1 MHHFT
6 TISFPGLGLEMN
18 PGYSLNFLGL
28 SFRLYGL
35 MIGIGM
41 MLAVL
46 YAYKHAKRFGH
57 NFSDIVDGVL
67 FIVPFAILGARL
79 YYCVFEWDQYKHN
92 PISIF
97 YIWEGGLAIYGGV
110 IFAALGVLVYSKW
123 KKVKIGAVMDITA
136 LGFLI
141 GQSCGRWGNFF
152 NREAFGAETDSF
164 LRMGLLDN
172 ATGVTTYYHP
182 TFLYESLWNVAG
194 FVLLHYLSKKRKFD
208 GQIALGYVAW
218 YGLGRALIEGLRTD
232 SLYWGAFRV
241 SQVLAAASCLIAV
254 AVMIVMALR
263 KPDPANLCVNR
274 MAALAEEAEE
284 EEPEESEE
292 ETEESTEG
300 PAEETSEEEQ

>member
-41 MLAVL
+41 MLAIL

-79 YYCVFEWDQYKHN
+79 YYCVFEWEQYKHN

-172 ATGVTTYYHP
+172 TTGVTTYYHP

-218 YGLGRALIEGLRTD
+218 YGLGRTFIEGLRTD
-232 SLYWGAFRV
+232 SLYWGPFRV
-241 SQVLAAASCLIAV
+241 SQMLALVSLTVAAGLLLWNAF
-254 AVMIVMALR
+254 R
-263 KPDPANLCVNR
+263 PHDPAQMQVNITAAR
-274 MAALAEEAEE
+274 MAAEAQEAAAEENCEE
-284 EEPEESEE
+284 E
-292 ETEESTEG
+292 
-300 PAEETSEEEQ
+300 